1 MLRYE
6 ILILASPDITSDET
20 TGLEGEVT
28 KLIRKNKGELI
39 SFERWGKLS
48 LAYPI
53 QKNDYG
59 VYFLGR
65 FDIEEGQSNTFFDEC
80 RMLFTVKLPNVVMRY
95 LPTRLDI
102 NDTLEYQRPD
112 SLEDTP
118 TRDVDTFL
126 RENKMV
132 GLISSA
138 SSSDDSDEDNSEND
152 DKDEDQ

>member
-6 ILILASPDITSDET
+6 VLILTSPDITSDET
-20 TGLEGEVT
+20 SRLEDEVS

-53 QKNDYG
+53 KNNDYG

-65 FDIEEGQSNTFFDEC
+65 FDVENEQCRELLKEF
-80 RMLFTVKLPNVVMRY
+80 RMLFSVKLPDVVMRF

-102 NDTLEYQRPD
+102 DASLDYQRPD

-126 RENKMV
+126 RENKME
-132 GLISSA
+132 GLLSSVT
-138 SSSDDSDEDNSEND
+138 SGEDEDNDND
-152 DKDEDQ
+152 EEL